1 MQWSPRP
8 GSNRRPLPY
17 QGSALPAEL
26 RGPRRC
32 VTRGQRAPA
41 VSQDG
46 PILDNHRSTCGNLCI
61 EPRICRR
68 EVFGW
73 EVMVGREGIEPPQ
86 SKTADLQSAELTTCS
101 TYPRDGRHAQHADRS
116 KSIPKAAPEASADHR
131 ARFNRAAPTGD
142 SGSPRRSPVA
152 SKRRSRKGLAR
163 CTSGGRSSLWGPM
176 PWWHR
181 TPWCA
186 SSTESSISFSTAALL
201 TQPATNW
208 HPLPKYW
215 EADILAIRSAGWTS
229 TGSSS
234 ETTDRLVNLR
244 SARSKREQ
252 REKPRGVTTV
262 MGTEYLGRG
271 GSMPRGASGE
281 RTRRGV

>member
-1 MQWSPRP
+1 
-8 GSNRRPLPY
+8 
-17 QGSALPAEL
+17 
-26 RGPRRC
+26 
-32 VTRGQRAPA
+32 
-41 VSQDG
+41 
-46 PILDNHRSTCGNLCI
+46 
-61 EPRICRR
+61 
-68 EVFGW
+68 
-73 EVMVGREGIEPPQ
+73 MVGREGIEPPQ

-101 TYPRDGRHAQHADRS
+101 TYPRDGRHARYADRS

-152 SKRRSRKGLAR
+152 SKRRRGRAWPAAHR
-163 CTSGGRSSLWGPM
+163 AGGRASGDRCRGGIGP
-176 PWWHR
+176 
-181 TPWCA
+181 PWCA

-271 GSMPRGASGE
+271 GSMPRGASAE